1 MTYRKK
7 TLRTMSPTARKVARL
22 VGEQVS
28 IALRL
33 KNLIPDLQRLD
44 LNSRALEAAKS
55 SGLVLSDT
63 DAWGLFSAIIHGQQT
78 GYFDTENKEWAE
90 EMLNRIRKFR
100 EQFTPIRGEEG
111 KEAHVV
117 HDPVTNATTIE

>member
-1 MTYRKK
+1 MAYRKK

-22 VGEQVS
+22 MGEQVS

-44 LNSRALEAAKS
+44 LDSRALETAKS

-63 DAWGLFSAIIHGQQT
+63 DAWGLESALIHGQQD
-78 GYFDTENKEWAE
+78 GYFDDNKEWAE
-90 EMLNRIRKFR
+90 AMLQRLRKFR
-100 EQFTPIRGEEG
+100 DKEG
-111 KEAHVV
+111 KVEPK
-117 HDPVTNATTIE
+117 DWSDLKIFLG